1 MPDKI
6 LLVDDEKEL
15 LTVLKKSLTRQG
27 YKVYTAENGEEG
39 WNALVETMFDLVISD
54 QAMQPVDGLELL
66 QRIRSIDHHQPFIIM
81 TGAGSIESAVE
92 AMRMGAFTY
101 ITKPFKTQELA
112 LLAGRAIEYGKL
124 HRRLEDYDSREKQN
138 ATAGMV
144 VGNNPVIKQMLS
156 TIKKV
161 ADSEASILI
170 QGETGT
176 GKSMFAKHIHKI
188 SARKDKP
195 FFTIDCGALSEH
207 LLESELFGHV
217 KGAFTGAVRAKRGLL
232 EEAQGGTIF
241 LDEIGELTPSTQ
253 VKLLRAIQEKEIK
266 PVGGNIPIHIDVRFI
281 SATSRNLSEE
291 VEKNGFRKDLYYRLA
306 VIPLHLPALRERK
319 EDLGFF
325 VDHFIRKC
333 NKMYNK
339 KVTELDPAAM
349 QVLMN
354 SSWKG
359 NIRELENI
367 IERAV
372 LLTDDTVIA
381 VDSLYHYVRPST
393 PPVASEIDTSSSL
406 KEAVEQAERAAI
418 RKALKEA
425 AGNRSKAARV
435 LGISRRTLYD
445 KLELYDFNSRETPS
459 TA

>member
-15 LTVLKKSLTRQG
+15 LTILKKSLTRQG
-27 YKVYTAENGEEG
+27 YQVYIAENGEEA
-39 WNALVETMFDLVISD
+39 WNALGETMFDLVISD
-54 QAMQPVDGLELL
+54 QAMRPVDGLELL
-66 QRIRSIDHHQPFIIM
+66 RRIRSVDHHQPFIIM

-112 LLAGRAIEYGKL
+112 LVAGRAIEYGKL

-138 ATAGMV
+138 TSKNMV
-144 VGNNPVIKQMLS
+144 LGNNSVIRQMLS
-156 TIKKV
+156 TIEKV
-161 ADSEASILI
+161 AGSEASILI
-170 QGETGT
+170 EGETGT
-176 GKSMFAKHIHKI
+176 GKSMFAKHIHTI
-188 SARKDKP
+188 GSRKDKP
-195 FFTIDCGALSEH
+195 FFTIDCGSLSEH
-207 LLESELFGHV
+207 LLESELFGHA

-232 EEAQGGTIF
+232 EEAQTGTIF

-266 PVGGNIPIHIDVRFI
+266 PVGGNIPIHIDVRFV

-325 VDHFIRKC
+325 VDHFIRKF
-333 NKMYNK
+333 NNVYNK
-339 KVTELDPAAM
+339 KITELDPGAM
-349 QVLMN
+349 QMIMD
-354 SSWKG
+354 SPWKG

-372 LLTDDTVIA
+372 LLTDDTVIGL
-381 VDSLYHYVRPST
+381 DSLCNQVRPST
-393 PPVASEIDTSSSL
+393 TSVATRIDTPSSL

-418 RKALKEA
+418 RKALKESD
-425 AGNRSKAARV
+425 GNRSQAARI
-435 LGISRRTLYD
+435 LGISRRTFYD
-445 KLELYDFNSRETPS
+445 KLEIYDCK
-459 TA
+459 